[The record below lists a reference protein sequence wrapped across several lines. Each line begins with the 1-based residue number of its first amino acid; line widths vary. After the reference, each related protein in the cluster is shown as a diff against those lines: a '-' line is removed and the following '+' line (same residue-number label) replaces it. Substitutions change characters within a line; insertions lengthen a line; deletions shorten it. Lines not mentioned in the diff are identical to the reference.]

1 MELENRNFGCHSH
14 FDWFHRQRPQAN
26 GSLETQRRQMASFF
40 FFCSTA
46 LGGASHHGATRKVK
60 DWKTEPPSGLLYQR
74 RLPTDR
80 AILTLPTHQQFITVG
95 EKRDGK
101 RKDSVRRNLQHVRVL
116 LFCLRKKVRTFKKK
130 KNTLDLFVM
139 MSQRRMIKCIVDS
152 CHSPRARMHVV
163 C

>member
-1 MELENRNFGCHSH
+1 MVI
-14 FDWFHRQRPQAN
+14 
-26 GSLETQRRQMASFF
+26 GSLTWSLRIGTLVVTATLTGSTGSGRKLMGVWKHRGDKWCHFF

-46 LGGASHHGATRKVK
+46 LGGASHHGATQKVQ

-80 AILTLPTHQQFITVG
+80 AISTLPTHQQFITVG

-116 LFCLRKKVRTFKKK
+116 LFCLRKNVRTFKKNK
-130 KNTLDLFVM
+130 TLWIYL
-139 MSQRRMIKCIVDS
+139 S
-152 CHSPRARMHVV
+152 
-163 C
+163 